1 MANQE
6 LLDEIIETKQI
17 AADSEE
23 KLREEILAKD
33 EVMKIAVHEECEK
46 IKDSINSKYDG
57 TMTRHTEIIN
67 DMVERRKKELAESQF
82 LYDRASAN
90 VSRYDK
96 RMSQID

>member
-1 MANQE
+1 
-6 LLDEIIETKQI
+6 
-17 AADSEE
+17 
-23 KLREEILAKD
+23 
-33 EVMKIAVHEECEK
+33 MKIAVHEECEK
-46 IKDSINSKYDG
+46 IKDSIISKYDG

-82 LYDRASAN
+82 LYDRANAN